1 MKYRTPP
8 TLPSFLP
15 SGSSS
20 STPTHWP
27 LANSVVPQNRSVPVW
42 GDKDDTAWTGALETM
57 VGYGQTDIMAGWVQ
71 GPRFKSQLSPSLAM
85 WLRRSLY
92 A

>member
-27 LANSVVPQNRSVPVW
+27 LANSVVPQNRRVPV
-42 GDKDDTAWTGALETM
+42 
-57 VGYGQTDIMAGWVQ
+57 
-71 GPRFKSQLSPSLAM
+71 
-85 WLRRSLY
+85 
-92 A
+92 

>member
-27 LANSVVPQNRSVPVW
+27 LANSVVPQNLSVPVW
-42 GDKDDTAWTGALETM
+42 GGTRMT
-57 VGYGQTDIMAGWVQ
+57 
-71 GPRFKSQLSPSLAM
+71 
-85 WLRRSLY
+85 WLRQGLWIQAAWQNGCRNQVQISAL
-92 A
+92 ALIS

>member
-27 LANSVVPQNRSVPVW
+27 LANSVVPQNLSVPVW
-42 GDKDDTAWTGALETM
+42 GGKDDMVWTGGLET
-57 VGYGQTDIMAGWVQ
+57 VVD
-71 GPRFKSQLSPSLAM
+71 R
-85 WLRRSLY
+85 
-92 A
+92 

>member
-27 LANSVVPQNRSVPVW
+27 LANSVVPQNLSVPVW
-42 GDKDDTAWTGALETM
+42 GDKNNMVWTGALETTVTGSKAEM
-57 VGYGQTDIMAGWVQ
+57 DAGT
-71 GPRFKSQLSPSLAM
+71 RFKSEL
-85 WLRRSLY
+85 
-92 A
+92 